1 MAIIYSNAVG
11 KAKGSMG
18 TITYTTRA
26 GKTLGKDRI
35 RLTTNP
41 KTYAQMRRRVQW
53 ANIVNI
59 WHAFNGLLHPS
70 FQDRTALISDFN
82 RFVGV
87 NIGVVP
93 VYLTQA
99 EASQG
104 GAVVAP
110 YQMSYGTLPPIN
122 VAANGTSGE
131 VGTDISLG
139 SLTVGDNTTLQQF
152 SRAIIESNPGFQ
164 NGDQITAFVL
174 LQSVNTVTGV
184 PYTEVRTF
192 EVTLDTTDNETLVMD
207 LDPELYVFA
216 NQGETDKIGM
226 NQTVNGGVVY
236 IHSRLTGDNTTLVS
250 SQRLVVSNTLLAS
263 YQSDA
268 KLTNAVKSYGG
279 NTVSAY
285 LTPNVDEA
293 PATV

>member
-41 KTYAQMRRRVQW
+41 KTFAQMRRRVQW

-59 WHAFNGLLHPS
+59 WHSFNGVLHPS

-87 NIGVVP
+87 NIGMVP
-93 VYLTQA
+93 VYLTQG

-110 YQMSYGTLPPIN
+110 YQMSHGTLPPIS
-122 VAANGTSGE
+122 VSANGISGE

-139 SLTVGDNTTLQQF
+139 SLTVGDSTTLKQF
-152 SRAIIESNPGFQ
+152 SDAIVESNPHFQ
-164 NGDQITAFVL
+164 FGDQITAFVL

-184 PYTEVRTF
+184 PYTEVRAF
-192 EVTLDTTDNETLVMD
+192 EVTLDHEDNETLIAD
-207 LDPELYVFA
+207 LDPDLFVFA
-216 NQGETDKIGM
+216 NQGATDKLGM
-226 NQTVNGGVVY
+226 NQSVNGGVVY
-236 IHSRLTGDNTTLVS
+236 IHSRLTGDNKTLVS

-263 YQSDA
+263 YQSGA
-268 KLTNAVKSYGG
+268 KLSAAVKSYGG
-279 NTVSAY
+279 DTASAY
-285 LTPNVDEA
+285 LTPNVDVA
-293 PATV
+293 PAVA

>member
-41 KTYAQMRRRVQW
+41 KTFAQMRRRVQW

-59 WHAFNGLLHPS
+59 WHSFNGLLHPS

-82 RFVGV
+82 RFVGA
-87 NIGVVP
+87 NIGSVP
-93 VYLTQA
+93 VYLTQS

-110 YQMSYGTLPPIN
+110 YQMSYGTLPPIS
-122 VAANGTSGE
+122 VSANGVSGE

-139 SLTVGDNTTLQQF
+139 SLTVGDSTTIKQF
-152 SRAIIESNPGFQ
+152 SDAIVENNPHFQ
-164 NGDQITAFVL
+164 FGDQITAFVL

-184 PYTEVRTF
+184 PYAEVRAF
-192 EVTLDTTDNETLVMD
+192 EVTLDHEDTETLITD
-207 LDPELYVFA
+207 LDPELFVFA
-216 NQGETDKIGM
+216 NQGQTDKLGM
-226 NQTVNGGVVY
+226 NQSVNGGVVY

-250 SQRLVVSNTLLAS
+250 SQRLVVSNTLLAR
-263 YQSDA
+263 YQSWA
-268 KLTNAVKSYGG
+268 KLSESVKSYGG
-279 NTVSAY
+279 NTATAY

-293 PATV
+293 PAVA

>member
-41 KTYAQMRRRVQW
+41 KTFAQMRRRVQW
-53 ANIVNI
+53 ANIVNT
-59 WHAFNGLLHPS
+59 WHSFSGLLHPS

-87 NIGVVP
+87 NIGQVP
-93 VYLTQA
+93 VYLTQS

-110 YQMSYGTLPPIN
+110 YQVSYGTLPPIS
-122 VAANGTSGE
+122 VTASGVSGE

-139 SLTVGDNTTLQQF
+139 SLTVGDSTTVQQF
-152 SRAIIESNPGFQ
+152 SRAIIESNLHFQ

-184 PYTEVRTF
+184 PYTEVRAF
-192 EVTLDTTDNETLVMD
+192 EVTLDTGDNETLVAD

-216 NQGETDKIGM
+216 NQGQTDKIGM
-226 NQTVNGGVVY
+226 NQTVNGGVAY

-250 SQRLVVSNTLLAS
+250 SQRLVVSNTLLAT
-263 YQSDA
+263 YQSGA
-268 KLTNAVKSYGG
+268 KLSAAVKSYGG
-279 NTVSAY
+279 DTVSAY

-293 PATV
+293 PVSA

>member
-41 KTYAQMRRRVQW
+41 KTFAQMRLRVQW

-82 RFVGV
+82 RFIGV
-87 NIGVVP
+87 NIGQVP
-93 VYLTQA
+93 VYLTQG

-110 YQMSYGTLPPIN
+110 YQMSWGTLPPIS
-122 VAANGTSGE
+122 VTASGTSGE

-139 SLTVGDNTTLQQF
+139 SLTVGDSTTLQQF
-152 SRAIIESNPGFQ
+152 SRAILESNPSFR

-174 LQSVNTVTGV
+174 LQSVNSVTGV
-184 PYTEVRTF
+184 PYTEVRSF
-192 EVTLDTTDNETLVMD
+192 EVTLDTEDNETLVAD
-207 LDPELYVFA
+207 VDPELYVFA
-216 NQGETDKIGM
+216 NQGQTDKIGM
-226 NQTVNGGVVY
+226 NQTVNGGVAY

-250 SQRLVVSNTLLAS
+250 SQRLVVSNTLLS
-263 YQSDA
+263 RYQSGSA
-268 KLTNAVKSYGG
+268 LSTAVKSYGG

-293 PATV
+293 PVGV

>member
-41 KTYAQMRRRVQW
+41 KTFAQMRRRVQW

-87 NIGVVP
+87 NIGRVP
-93 VYLTQA
+93 VYLTQG

-110 YQMSYGTLPPIN
+110 YQMSWGTLPPIS
-122 VAANGTSGE
+122 VSTNGLAGE

-139 SLTVGDNTTLQQF
+139 TLTVGDSTTLKQF
-152 SRAIIESNPGFQ
+152 SRAIIESNQHFQ

-174 LQSVNTVTGV
+174 LQTVNTVTGV
-184 PYTEVRTF
+184 PYTEVRAF
-192 EVTLDTTDNETLVMD
+192 EVTLNTEDNETLVAD

-216 NQGETDKIGM
+216 NQGETDKLGM
-226 NQTVNGGVVY
+226 NQSVNGGVVY

-263 YQSDA
+263 YQSGA
-268 KLTNAVKSYGG
+268 KLSAAVKSYGG
-279 NTVSAY
+279 DTASAY
-285 LTPNVDEA
+285 LTPNVDVA
-293 PATV
+293 PTVA